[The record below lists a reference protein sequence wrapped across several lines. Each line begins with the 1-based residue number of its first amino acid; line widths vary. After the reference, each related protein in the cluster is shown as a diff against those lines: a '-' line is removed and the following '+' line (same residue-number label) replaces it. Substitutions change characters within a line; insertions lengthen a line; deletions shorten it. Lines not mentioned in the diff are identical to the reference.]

1 MRNETGHETETIYG
15 EAEREKEKKNL
26 CSFYSWTDTP
36 AFPALPP
43 PPPCK
48 KECSRMNFT
57 RQWSTYRLSPRQVLY
72 NQPVLCAADSGQ
84 SAGSFLQQGH
94 NRCIGHTVLLAPDS
108 SSGSFI
114 VHWKA
119 HMSLIF
125 TVKLSVRLSLFHHNY
140 INLITVRKLQLHC
153 LHRVAH
159 GHASC
164 KNMHEHACLFQ

>member
-1 MRNETGHETETIYG
+1 MERQR
-15 EAEREKEKKNL
+15 ERERKKI
-26 CSFYSWTDTP
+26 CA
-36 AFPALPP
+36 AFTVELTSPP
-43 PPPCK
+43 SPLSLHPPCK
-48 KECSRMNFT
+48 KEYSHMNFT

-84 SAGSFLQQGH
+84 SAASFLQQGH

-140 INLITVRKLQLHC
+140 INLITAPELQ
-153 LHRVAH
+153 
-159 GHASC
+159 
-164 KNMHEHACLFQ
+164 

>member
-1 MRNETGHETETIYG
+1 MRQGMKQKRSMERQR
-15 EAEREKEKKNL
+15 ERERKKI
-26 CSFYSWTDTP
+26 CA
-36 AFPALPP
+36 AFTVELTSPP
-43 PPPCK
+43 SPLSLHPPCK
-48 KECSRMNFT
+48 KECSHMNFT

-84 SAGSFLQQGH
+84 SAASFLQQGH

-125 TVKLSVRLSLFHHNY
+125 TVKLSVRLSLFRHNY
-140 INLITVRKLQLHC
+140 INLITAPELQ
-153 LHRVAH
+153 
-159 GHASC
+159 
-164 KNMHEHACLFQ
+164 

>member
-1 MRNETGHETETIYG
+1 MRNETGHETETIYA
-15 EAEREKEKKNL
+15 EAERERKKKKKSVQL
-26 CSFYSWTDTP
+26 LQLSWHPRLPHSPSTP
-36 AFPALPP
+36 LQ
-43 PPPCK
+43 K
-48 KECSRMNFT
+48 KECSHMNFT

-119 HMSLIF
+119 HMSLIV

-140 INLITVRKLQLHC
+140 INLITAHKLQ
-153 LHRVAH
+153 
-159 GHASC
+159 
-164 KNMHEHACLFQ
+164 

>member
-1 MRNETGHETETIYG
+1 
-15 EAEREKEKKNL
+15 
-26 CSFYSWTDTP
+26 
-36 AFPALPP
+36 
-43 PPPCK
+43 
-48 KECSRMNFT
+48 MNFT

-72 NQPVLCAADSGQ
+72 NQPGLCAVDSGQ
-84 SAGSFLQQGH
+84 SAGFFLQQGH
-94 NRCIGHTVLLAPDS
+94 NRCIGHTVLLDPDS

-125 TVKLSVRLSLFHHNY
+125 TVKLSVWLPLFHRNC
-140 INLITVRKLQLHC
+140 INLITAHRLQWHC

-159 GHASC
+159 RHARR

>member
-1 MRNETGHETETIYG
+1 MKQKRSIERQR
-15 EAEREKEKKNL
+15 ERERKKKI
-26 CSFYSWTDTP
+26 CA
-36 AFPALPP
+36 AFTVELTPP
-43 PPPCK
+43 PSPLSLHPLAK
-48 KECSRMNFT
+48 KECSHMNFT

-119 HMSLIF
+119 HMSLIV

-140 INLITVRKLQLHC
+140 INLITAHKLQ
-153 LHRVAH
+153 
-159 GHASC
+159 
-164 KNMHEHACLFQ
+164 

>member
-1 MRNETGHETETIYG
+1 MKQKRSMERQR
-15 EAEREKEKKNL
+15 EREKEQI
-26 CSFYSWTDTP
+26 CA
-36 AFPALPP
+36 AFTVELTPP
-43 PPPCK
+43 PSPLSLHPPCK
-48 KECSRMNFT
+48 KECSHMNFT

-125 TVKLSVRLSLFHHNY
+125 TVKLSVRLPLLHRNY
-140 INLITVRKLQLHC
+140 IHLITAHELQWHC

-159 GHASC
+159 RHAC
-164 KNMHEHACLFQ
+164 RKNMHEHACLFQ